1 MDIIQIFKE
10 ASAALQNDPRYIA
23 LAEIRQKNDG
33 DTALEALTQ
42 DFAKTRETLSEELEK
57 QVRDNDL
64 VVELNAK
71 ANKLYG
77 EIMAHEGIIAYN
89 KAKLE
94 LDQLV
99 AYIDA
104 IITSALEG
112 GDPMAVE
119 NPAEKAGEKAACT
132 GSCAT
137 CNGCK

>member
-23 LAEIRQKNDG
+23 LAEVRQKNDG

-112 GDPMAVE
+112 GDPMTVE
-119 NPAEKAGEKAACT
+119 DPAKKAAEKAACT

-137 CNGCK
+137 CSGCK